1 MRLLDSLKSKYEMI
15 TMYKIILIASLL
27 FAGCS
32 LIEKE
37 EEEGEKAKVVMNNII
52 RIESSNTL
60 MYFQD
65 AASYDGNGNGYVIA
79 TIEDD
84 RVVSLKDD

>member
-1 MRLLDSLKSKYEMI
+1 
-15 TMYKIILIASLL
+15 MYKIILIASLL

-37 EEEGEKAKVVMNNII
+37 EGEKAKVVMNNMI
-52 RIESSNTL
+52 RIESSNRL
-60 MYFQD
+60 MYFQG
-65 AASYDGNGNGYVIA
+65 AADYDNNGNGYVMA

>member
-1 MRLLDSLKSKYEMI
+1 
-15 TMYKIILIASLL
+15 MYKIILIASLL

-37 EEEGEKAKVVMNNII
+37 EGEKAKVVMNNMI

-65 AASYDGNGNGYVIA
+65 AADYDNNDNGYVIA

-84 RVVSLKDD
+84 RVVNLKDD